1 MRSDENHTRIRHDAR
16 KSSFQGGFTLIE
28 IAIVLLVVTILLG
41 YSVAMFPK
49 QQELKQYRAVETEME
64 SVIEHLI
71 AFAQVNGRLPCP
83 DTSAG
88 GTVADIDGLEDRV
101 ALNDCEASF
110 GFLPA
115 RTLGMNGRFDD
126 AGVLED
132 SWGQGYRY
140 AISEVNVDVSGVN
153 VDIDL
158 VTPNG
163 TRDEG
168 MAAVSAA
175 LDLFICDDSAAT
187 GDDVDCS
194 VGATGANS
202 NDVVSNVAAV
212 IISLGK
218 DNAIPA
224 SSNIQDE
231 NLDDFHNGA
240 NDKVYV
246 FSPRRDD
253 YDDVVKWIPA
263 SLLFS
268 KMIEAEQLP

>member
-49 QQELKQYRAVETEME
+49 QQELKQYRAVEAEMD
-64 SVIEHLI
+64 SIIEHLI
-71 AFAQVNGRLPCP
+71 AHAQVNGRLPCP

-88 GTVADIDGLEDRV
+88 GTVADIDGIEDRV
-101 ALNDCEASF
+101 GINDCEASF

-115 RTLGMNGRFDD
+115 RTLGMNGRYND

-132 SWGQGYRY
+132 SWGQGYGY
-140 AISEVNVDVSGVN
+140 AISEVDAGVN
-153 VDIDL
+153 GDIDL
-158 VTPNG
+158 VTANG
-163 TRDEG
+163 IRDEG

-175 LDLFICDDSAAT
+175 LDLSICDDSAVAGFDLT
-187 GDDVDCS
+187 C
-194 VGATGANS
+194 AAAAS
-202 NDVVSNVAAV
+202 NDVVINVAAV

-224 SSNIQDE
+224 TSNIQAE

-240 NDKVYV
+240 NDTVYV

>member
-1 MRSDENHTRIRHDAR
+1 MRNDENHARTRHDSR
-16 KSSFQGGFTLIE
+16 KSSFQDGFTLIE

-49 QQELKQYRAVETEME
+49 QQELKQYRAVEAEME
-64 SVIEHLI
+64 SIIDHLI

-88 GTVADIDGLEDRV
+88 AGVIDGAEDQNGV
-101 ALNDCEASF
+101 NDCEASF

-115 RTLGMNGRFDD
+115 RTLGMNGRFNN

-132 SWGQGYRY
+132 AWGQGYGY
-140 AISEVNVDVSGVN
+140 AISEINVDVSGVN

-158 VTPNG
+158 VTANG
-163 TRDEG
+163 IRDEG
-168 MAAVSAA
+168 MAAVAPA
-175 LDLFICDDSAAT
+175 LDLFICDDSAVL
-187 GDDVDCS
+187 GVDADCT
-194 VGATGANS
+194 AAGANS

-218 DNAIPA
+218 DNTIPA
-224 SSNIQDE
+224 TSNIQAE
-231 NLDDFHNGA
+231 NLDDFHDGA

>member
-1 MRSDENHTRIRHDAR
+1 MDSLNRTER
-16 KSSFQGGFTLIE
+16 GFTLIE

-64 SVIEHLI
+64 SIIEHLI
-71 AFAQVNGRLPCP
+71 AFAQINGRLPCP

-88 GTVADIDGLEDRV
+88 GTVADIDGLEDRI

-115 RTLGMNGRFDD
+115 RTLGMNGRYND

-140 AISEVNVDVSGVN
+140 AISEDDATLNGDV
-153 VDIDL
+153 DL

-163 TRDEG
+163 IRDEG
-168 MAAVSAA
+168 MAAV
-175 LDLFICDDSAAT
+175 LPDLFICDDSAT
-187 GDDVDCS
+187 LGVDVDCAA
-194 VGATGANS
+194 GANGANS
-202 NDVVSNVAAV
+202 NDVVINVAAV

-224 SSNIQDE
+224 TSNIQDE

-253 YDDVVKWIPA
+253 YDDVVKWIPT